1 MSPPDSLEVVIGPSI
16 DLHEGIHGALLS
28 SPPPGISYARR
39 DGEHVFLFPQGSAYP
54 DVFETP
60 HWGELVALS
69 DAAPLVHSARWPVLR
84 ARAWVADMDDFG
96 YPVLGGRTLFNE
108 RTWPRFRREVSRP
121 GGPSAGDPIRLR
133 LTSMLRA
140 YAHPSCRGILFGTK
154 VGLGRAAK
162 ILSDLGAGADGEAFL
177 RKSRVLGP
185 AMPPSPRARVLEK
198 WQEDKGINVLFC
210 GVGWQLKNGPLAI
223 RVMARMAV
231 KHPKARFLYVG
242 DTPPE
247 VRGDERRRALP
258 PNMRLVGKASP
269 EHVKTLFDGAHIL
282 FHPSRSESFGMVLLE
297 AAAAGLAIVCA
308 RGHGMEHLDEIVDER
323 GASTVDRETVSERDE
338 EERFAAHLDALLTE
352 RALARAKGLWNHAHV
367 EGSLL
372 SSANRNAVLAAVYDS
387 AVGSAAPEGLHE
399 RDLVADR
406 PAELLRLTSREVREA
421 EIDLRARTAA
431 EAVGYRIEV
440 QTTPATPMS

>member
-1 MSPPDSLEVVIGPSI
+1 MCSVDSLEVVIGPGI
-16 DLHEGIHGALLS
+16 DLHAGIHGALLA
-28 SPPPGISYARR
+28 SPPPGIAYARR

-60 HWGELVALS
+60 HWGEYVSLAEG
-69 DAAPLVHSARWPVLR
+69 APLVHSARWPVLR

-96 YPVLGGRTLFNE
+96 YPVLGGRTSFNE

-121 GGPSAGDPIRLR
+121 GGPPEGDPIRLR

-140 YAHPSCRGILFGTK
+140 YAHPSCRAILFGTK
-154 VGLGRAAK
+154 VGLARAEK
-162 ILSDLGAGADGEAFL
+162 ILSDFEAGADGEAFL
-177 RKSRVLGP
+177 RKARVLGP
-185 AMPPSPRARVLEK
+185 AMPPAPRARVLEK
-198 WQEDKGINVLFC
+198 WEEKTGINVLFC
-210 GVGWQLKNGPLAI
+210 GVGWELKNGPLAI

-247 VRGDERRRALP
+247 LRGDERRSALP
-258 PNMRLVGKASP
+258 ANLRLIGKVAP
-269 EHVKTLFDGAHIL
+269 EHVKKLFDGAHIL

-323 GASTVDRETVSERDE
+323 GASTVDRATVAPADE
-338 EERFAAHLDALLTE
+338 EEGFAAKLDGLLSD

-372 SSANRNAVLAAVYDS
+372 SSVNRNAALAEVYHRAVES
-387 AVGSAAPEGLHE
+387 SAPEGLQE
-399 RDLVADR
+399 RDLLAER

-431 EAVGYRIEV
+431 EAFGYRIEI
-440 QTTPATPMS
+440 QTTPRRQA